1 MSGLRV
7 GVDGGQ
13 SRLRLAVVGDDRVH
27 EAPGFSYHAG
37 DPITATIDAVERAW
51 ASAGAAGP
59 VERVVLGLTGL
70 PSSANRRDALSAGIA
85 RVLGAREV
93 VLGADNVTA
102 HAGALPSSHGVAL
115 TVGTGV
121 GCLVVDPAAGTIR
134 RLDGWGHLLGDDG
147 SAFAIGRAGIAAVL
161 RAVDGRGSATALD
174 AAAQHRFGPL
184 PQLTER
190 IYTSPRMVDDIARF
204 APDVVAA
211 AAGGDPV
218 SIRVIRSAAA
228 ELAHTAASAVA
239 FVTGAGAGAVPVTLV
254 GRLVAA
260 GGPLVDAFHE
270 ALAAQC
276 PRASPVPPA
285 GSSLDGARRLALLD
299 HCGPY
304 GGHLHVYRGF

>member
-13 SRLRLAVVGDDRVH
+13 SRLRLAIVGDDRVH
-27 EAPGFSYHAG
+27 EASGFSYHAG
-37 DPITATIDAVERAW
+37 DPITATIDAVEQAW
-51 ASAGAAGP
+51 GSAGAAGR

-70 PSSANRRDALSAGIA
+70 PTSANRRDALSAGVA
-85 RVLGAREV
+85 RVLRAREV

-102 HAGALPSSHGVAL
+102 HAGALPEAYGVAL

-121 GCLVVDPAAGTIR
+121 GCLAVDPAARTIR

-147 SAFAIGRAGIAAVL
+147 SAFAIGRAGVAAVL
-161 RAVDGRGSATALD
+161 RAHDGRGPATALD
-174 AAAQHRFGPL
+174 AVAQARYGPVR
-184 PQLTER
+184 QLTER

-204 APDVVAA
+204 APDVVATA
-211 AAGGDPV
+211 AAGDPV
-218 SIRVIRSAAA
+218 SVHIVRSAAG

-239 FVTGAGAGAVPVTLV
+239 FVAGTNRVPVALV

-270 ALAAQC
+270 ALAAGC
-276 PRASPVPPA
+276 PRALPVPPA
-285 GSSLDGARRLALLD
+285 GGALDGARRLARLD

-304 GGHLHVYRGF
+304 QDHLHVYRGS

>member
-7 GVDGGQ
+7 AVDGGQ

-37 DPITATIDAVERAW
+37 DTIAATIDAVERAW
-51 ASAGAAGP
+51 ASAGASGP
-59 VERVVLGLTGL
+59 VARVVLGLTGL

-85 RVLGAREV
+85 RVLRAHEV

-121 GCLVVDPAAGTIR
+121 GCLAVDPAVGTIR
-134 RLDGWGHLLGDDG
+134 RLDGWGHLFGDDG
-147 SAFAIGRAGIAAVL
+147 SAFAIGRAGVAAVL
-161 RAVDGRGSATALD
+161 RALDGRGSATALD
-174 AAAQHRFGPL
+174 ALAQARYGPIR
-184 PQLTER
+184 QLTER
-190 IYTSPRMVDDIARF
+190 LYTSPRMVDDIARF

-218 SIRVIRSAAA
+218 SARIVRSAAA

-239 FVTGAGAGAVPVTLV
+239 VIAGTGTVPVTLV
-254 GRLVAA
+254 GGLVAA

-270 ALAAQC
+270 ALATEA
-276 PRASPVPPA
+276 PRALPVPPA
-285 GSSLDGARRLALLD
+285 GGSLDGARRLALLD

-304 GGHLHVYRGF
+304 GGHLHVYRGS

>member
-7 GVDGGQ
+7 AVDGGQ

-37 DPITATIDAVERAW
+37 DTIAATIDAVERAW

-59 VERVVLGLTGL
+59 VERAVLGLTGL
-70 PSSANRRDALSAGIA
+70 PSSPNRRDALSAGIA
-85 RVLGAREV
+85 RVLRAREV

-102 HAGALPSSHGVAL
+102 HAGALPEAYGVAL

-121 GCLVVDPAAGTIR
+121 GCLAVDPAAGTIR
-134 RLDGWGHLLGDDG
+134 RLDGWGHLFGDDG
-147 SAFAIGRAGIAAVL
+147 SAFAIGRTGVAAVL
-161 RAVDGRGSATALD
+161 RAVDGRGPATTLD
-174 AAAQHRFGPL
+174 AAVQARYGPVL
-184 PQLTER
+184 QLTER
-190 IYTSPRMVDDIARF
+190 LYTSPRMVDDIARF

-211 AAGGDPV
+211 ASAGDPV
-218 SIRVIRSAAA
+218 SVHIVRSAAG

-239 FVTGAGAGAVPVTLV
+239 LVSGPGSVPVALV

-270 ALAAQC
+270 ALAADC
-276 PRASPVPPA
+276 PRALPVPPA
-285 GSSLDGARRLALLD
+285 GSALDGARRLAGLD

-304 GGHLHVYRGF
+304 RDHLHVYRGS

>member
-37 DPITATIDAVERAW
+37 DTIAATIDAVEQAW
-51 ASAGAAGP
+51 ASAGATGP
-59 VERVVLGLTGL
+59 VARVVLGLTGL
-70 PSSANRRDALSAGIA
+70 PSSTNRRDALSAGIA
-85 RVLGAREV
+85 RVLRAREV

-121 GCLVVDPAAGTIR
+121 GCLVVDPATATIR

-147 SAFAIGRAGIAAVL
+147 SAFAIGRGGVAAVL
-161 RAVDGRGSATALD
+161 RAVDGRGPATALT
-174 AAAQHRFGPL
+174 AAAEERFGPV

-211 AAGGDPV
+211 AACGDPASV
-218 SIRVIRSAAA
+218 HIIRSAAG

-239 FVTGAGAGAVPVTLV
+239 VVAGTGAVPVALV

-270 ALAAQC
+270 ALAAAC

-285 GSSLDGARRLALLD
+285 GGSLDGACRLAQLD

-304 GGHLHVYRGF
+304 AGHLHAYRGL